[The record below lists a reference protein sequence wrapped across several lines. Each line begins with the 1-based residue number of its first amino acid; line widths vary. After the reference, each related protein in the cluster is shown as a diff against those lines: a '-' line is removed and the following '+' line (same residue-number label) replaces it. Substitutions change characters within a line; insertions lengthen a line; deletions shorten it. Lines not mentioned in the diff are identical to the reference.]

1 MNDLQ
6 GTLANFISLH
16 GELAQSPP
24 HARTRAALKARLWED
39 SRKGSTSPSWLPA
52 TLLSRQLVGACIAM
66 LIVAGSVWAMRDI
79 ALQRLDAEASEQLA
93 SALPRKRLTPGAIH
107 AIRIDD
113 LCGNQDFD
121 KDPPVSPS
129 IQQAVFREY
138 GVPVSS
144 KDSYQVDYLISPT
157 LGGTDDIRNLWPEP
171 YSLTSWGAHAKDDL
185 EDHLHEMVCQ
195 GKLPLSTAQ
204 NEIAGDWIAA
214 YKRYFHT
221 DQPVTN
227 AATLTFQPDY
237 DVTDKPLEV
246 STLENPAL

>member
-6 GTLANFISLH
+6 GILANFISLH
-16 GELAQSPP
+16 QERVQPPP
-24 HARTRAALKARLWED
+24 HARTRAALKARLWEEGH
-39 SRKGSTSPSWLPA
+39 KGSTSPSWLPA
-52 TLLSRQLVGACIAM
+52 TFLSRQLVGACIAM

-79 ALQRLDAEASEQLA
+79 ALQLLDADASNQLA

-195 GKLPLSTAQ
+195 GKLPLATAQ

-227 AATLTFQPDY
+227 AATLAFQPDY

-246 STLENPAL
+246 SALENPAL